1 MSSPQPQGSRWFVW
15 LRSPIYRTGLLVGVQ
30 LSAVLV
36 AWLIIA
42 NRVPALAAFAG
53 MRNAAAAVLAG
64 LFMLIPV
71 VRFLRKP
78 GPLFASGIVAW
89 LVLSLAYFVMGFIF
103 ERLHTRMSPFHLFM
117 LGAVIYGAVA
127 AFAWVASLVLTVR
140 QHHHS
145 IATARRRAS

>member
-1 MSSPQPQGSRWFVW
+1 MSSPQPQGSRGIVW
-15 LRSPIYRTGLLVGVQ
+15 LRHPICGTGLLAGMQ

-36 AWLIIA
+36 AWLLIA

-53 MRNAAAAVLAG
+53 MRNAVVAVLGG

-78 GPLFASGIVAW
+78 GQLFTAGVLAW
-89 LVLSLAYFVMGFIF
+89 LVLSLTYFVMGFIF

-117 LGAVIYGAVA
+117 LGVAVYGSMAVL
-127 AFAWVASLVLTVR
+127 AWVGSLILTVR

-145 IATARRRAS
+145 IAHARRRAS

>member
-1 MSSPQPQGSRWFVW
+1 MSSPQPQGSRAIAW
-15 LRSPIYRTGLLVGVQ
+15 LRHPICGTGLLAGVQ

-36 AWLIIA
+36 VWLLIA

-53 MRNAAAAVLAG
+53 VRNVVAAVVGG

-71 VRFLRKP
+71 VRFVRKP
-78 GPLFASGIVAW
+78 GQLFTAGVLAW

-117 LGAVIYGAVA
+117 LGVA
-127 AFAWVASLVLTVR
+127 AYGSMSVLAWVASLILTVR

-145 IATARRRAS
+145 IAHARRRVS